1 MPFLLIVQSLT
12 SSNINK
18 LVLVCVCLS
27 CSTVSP
33 LMVVDIHLRLY
44 TSCGIVELCVVS
56 PDVVESVLSCD
67 GGNI

>member
-1 MPFLLIVQSLT
+1 
-12 SSNINK
+12 
-18 LVLVCVCLS
+18 
-27 CSTVSP
+27 
-33 LMVVDIHLRLY
+33 MVVDIHLRLY